1 MAICVIYDKA
11 TCLEVGRFGSH
22 PEVKIPITGVVDP
35 KVERYRLVPYK
46 LAFHHGESAL
56 RSCVPSIIRGRPLA
70 SSSGLS
76 HSVGIGAS
84 GAASLVCV
92 SFVRCKLSGSPS

>member
-1 MAICVIYDKA
+1 MAIGVIYDKA

-46 LAFHHGESAL
+46 LAFACIGHGAPTLSTSLSRL
-56 RSCVPSIIRGRPLA
+56 RLHLIAYRARMNWRRHDLPCM
-70 SSSGLS
+70 GL
-76 HSVGIGAS
+76 
-84 GAASLVCV
+84 L
-92 SFVRCKLSGSPS
+92 